1 MDINRLPQFVR
12 NASRLNEV
20 VQVAAKFGIAPWL
33 KDIPAD
39 WLQKLLRTSDSSRQI
54 SDLTHAERI
63 RFAFLELGT
72 TFIKFGQMLSTR
84 PDLVGEE
91 IANELAKL
99 QSATPADA
107 PETVT
112 RIFEKEL
119 GVPPSK
125 FFKEFDATAAA
136 SASIGQVHRA
146 QLQDGTRVAVK
157 IQHDGIEDRIKN
169 DLEILVELAKLA
181 EANSRTL
188 RQYRPAATVGE
199 FKASLTRELDFQ
211 REQRSLAR
219 FKANF
224 DGDQNVHV
232 PATYPEACSKRV
244 LTMEWIE
251 GVGLSK
257 RDELISSGFDLSALA
272 RKGADMFLKMVFR
285 DGFYHAD
292 PHPGNLLVLP
302 GEVIGILDCGMVG
315 RIDTEL
321 REQIEDLLISAIDQ
335 DANQLMDGVMRIGQ
349 VPADSDREQLKNDL
363 LSFVDDYGSL
373 EIDEFDL
380 GGALRQMTV
389 IIRRHRITLPS
400 RISMLIKMLIMLEGT
415 AQQLSPDFS
424 LIELLQPYRQAA
436 LKQRLSP
443 ARMKRKLFAA
453 SREWGRMMD
462 ELPEDVSDIIHRVR
476 HGSFNVHLE
485 HQHLDS
491 IVNRLVL
498 GVLAAALFMG
508 SSSLWSYKVEP
519 LLFGASVPGALGCL
533 VALYLGFLV
542 VRAIKKSGDLK
553 DQR

>member
-181 EANSRTL
+181 EANSQTL

-349 VPADSDREQLKNDL
+349 VPADFDHEQLKNDL